1 MPDSH
6 SDPKSRQLSRKLPE
20 HVTKR
25 MLLYVFLGV
34 FGLLTVVEIKARRD
48 GFETN
53 YPVSSDIWVAQWLD
67 LEDLP
72 NDQLVVIGA
81 SRMQYGIVP
90 HQWKSLTGVKP
101 HFLAWPGA
109 PPLPVLKML
118 ANRQSFNGTVL
129 CGFAPS
135 FSFSHRDGP
144 FQQAI
149 YNNISMIEPS
159 RYSLSFHASLAG
171 SDFLLPRFKCLNAT
185 AYSPIMQA
193 YTNWPFS
200 NRDGLLI
207 PLIFPFDEVFTRQ
220 MEFKFHADIEDSLHF
235 DLITQIQDSTRRQFA
250 HAGPFD
256 ITEAIVQYKAAVDE
270 IRSRG
275 GNVIFL
281 RAPSEGK
288 FLSFETEHYPRERYY
303 DRIVNE
309 TECFGIHFEDDPQL
323 RDLPCVEDSHL
334 NRENAGKY
342 TRRVIEILREKKLID

>member
-1 MPDSH
+1 MSDSRHNLTHRAASRSLPH
-6 SDPKSRQLSRKLPE
+6 SVGKRLLL
-20 HVTKR
+20 HVFVA
-25 MLLYVFLGV
+25 VFA
-34 FGLLTVVEIKARRD
+34 LLTVMEIKARRD
-48 GFETN
+48 EYETN
-53 YPVSSDIWVAQWLD
+53 YPVSSDLWVAQWLELD
-67 LEDLP
+67 DLP
-72 NDQLVVIGA
+72 SDQLVVIGA

-90 HQWKSLTGVKP
+90 DQWKSITGVKP
-101 HFLAWPGA
+101 YFLAWPGA

-220 MEFKFHADIEDSLHF
+220 LEFKFHPDIENTLHVE
-235 DLITQIQDSTRRQFA
+235 LISQIQDSTLRQFA

-256 ITEAIVQYKAAVDE
+256 ISEATVQYKAAVDA

-288 FLSFETEHYPRERYY
+288 FLSFETEHYPREQYY

-342 TRRVIEILREKKLID
+342 TRRVIEILRGKKLID